1 MVDFNKLKAAI
12 DESGMTMVAISA
24 KTGILRE
31 TLYNKL
37 AGKSEFTV
45 SEIEGLS
52 DALNLT
58 TGQRNSIF
66 FCQIGRIKCNIER
79 KGDS

>member
-1 MVDFNKLKAAI
+1 MVDYTKLRETIA
-12 DESGMTMVAISA
+12 DSGMTIVAISA

-37 AGKSEFTV
+37 AGRSEFTV

-66 FCQIGRIKCNIER
+66 FAK
-79 KGDS
+79 

>member
-12 DESGMTMVAISA
+12 EESGMTMVAISA

-66 FCQIGRIKCNIER
+66 FAK
-79 KGDS
+79 

>member
-66 FCQIGRIKCNIER
+66 FAK
-79 KGDS
+79 

>member
-1 MVDFNKLKAAI
+1 MVDFNKLKATI

-66 FCQIGRIKCNIER
+66 FAK
-79 KGDS
+79 